1 MKCGIITLFGTN
13 NYGNRLQNYAVEQ
26 ILLELGAKEVST
38 YVITV
43 SEDHMLSIGAL
54 RKLIP
59 ARLYT
64 LYDFISEVLSGKMVM
79 ERSEQFKNF
88 NHDYIHVK
96 KIFAKSYK
104 ELCRNKEIQEK
115 DFFIVG
121 SDQVW
126 NPGLTMG
133 VDQYFLKFVPYEKR
147 IALCASIG
155 SKELKKQYI
164 ELFKQGID
172 GMKYISVREEAAK
185 DIIKQFSNQ
194 AVDLFLDPTFLITIE
209 KWYALIKKPA
219 CPIPPKYILSFFLNK
234 EPQTSIHLCQ
244 NKIHCDIVY
253 LNNKNY
259 EYFYA
264 LGPSEFLYMI
274 KNAEM
279 ILTDSFHAT
288 VFSILFHKQFY
299 VYPRKQKDPQYMFT
313 RFDTLLT
320 KFSLSDRVQDRDNF
334 KEKTQISEKQYYEID
349 DMIKTEQEKVRI
361 ILNKV
366 FNGEQL

>member
-26 ILLELGAKEVST
+26 ILLDLGVQEVST
-38 YVITV
+38 HLITV
-43 SEDHMLSIGAL
+43 SEDHMQSIGIL
-54 RKLIP
+54 RKFIP

-64 LYDFISEVLSGKMVM
+64 LYDFVYEVISGKMTM
-79 ERSEQFKNF
+79 KRSKYFKKF

-96 KIFAKSYK
+96 RIYVKSYK
-104 ELCRNKEIQEK
+104 ELCCNNEIQNN

-126 NPGLTMG
+126 NPCLTMG
-133 VDQYFLKFVPYEKR
+133 TDLYFLKFVPHEKR
-147 IALCASIG
+147 VALCASIG
-155 SKELKKQYI
+155 STELEKKYI
-164 ELFKQGID
+164 ESFKQGID
-172 GMKYISVREEAAK
+172 GMKYISVREEAAI

-194 AVDLFLDPTFLITIE
+194 DVDLFLDPTFLINIE
-209 KWYALIKKPA
+209 KWFALIKKPA
-219 CPIPPKYILSFFLNK
+219 FPIPQKYIVAFFLNE
-234 EPQTSIHLCQ
+234 EPQISLRLCK
-244 NKIHCDIVY
+244 NKMQCDIIY

-259 EYFYA
+259 EDFYV

-299 VYPRKQKDPQYMFT
+299 V
-313 RFDTLLT
+313 
-320 KFSLSDRVQDRDNF
+320 
-334 KEKTQISEKQYYEID
+334 
-349 DMIKTEQEKVRI
+349 
-361 ILNKV
+361 
-366 FNGEQL
+366 